1 MKYTINFC
9 LPSTGILKKM
19 GCGASVNK
27 RAANSKNASH
37 PAGQKLKAQETAI
50 EGLLRVYDFV
60 FFYFC

>member
-1 MKYTINFC
+1 
-9 LPSTGILKKM
+9 M

-50 EGLLRVYDFV
+50 EGLSRVYDFV
-60 FFYFC
+60 FFTSVRECFNFIFN

>member
-1 MKYTINFC
+1 
-9 LPSTGILKKM
+9 M